1 MTSGLADEFHRALEN
16 HVYADIKSH
25 NFPMFLLQ
33 AMRRHGGVFAAKQ
46 LLGISPVRSGLIELC
61 EQGRLDT
68 SVESLM
74 LQARWKPLFSADELK
89 LARRRLN
96 DLGYEPDRS

>member
-1 MTSGLADEFHRALEN
+1 MTIRLEDEFHRALEN

-25 NFPMFLLQ
+25 SFPMFLLQ

-46 LLGISPVRSGLIELC
+46 LLGISEDRAGLVQLGK
-61 EQGRLDT
+61 QGRLDM

-74 LQARWKPLFSADELK
+74 LQERWKPLFSVDELK
-89 LARRRLN
+89 LARKRLT
-96 DLGYEPDRS
+96 DLGFDP

>member
-1 MTSGLADEFHRALEN
+1 MTTRLADEFHRALEN
-16 HVYADIKSH
+16 HVYADIKSR

-46 LLGISPVRSGLIELC
+46 LLDVSPVRSGLIELS
-61 EQGRLDT
+61 EQGRLDL

-74 LQARWKPLFSADELK
+74 LQARWKSLFSTDELK

-96 DLGYEPDRS
+96 DLGYEPVRD

>member
-1 MTSGLADEFHRALEN
+1 MTTRLADEFHRALEN
-16 HVYADIKSH
+16 HVYADIKSR

-46 LLGISPVRSGLIELC
+46 LLGISPVRSGLIELS
-61 EQGRLDT
+61 EKGRLDM
-68 SVESLM
+68 SVEVLM
-74 LQARWKPLFSADELK
+74 LQERWKPLFRARELK

-96 DLGYEPDRS
+96 DLGYDP

>member
-1 MTSGLADEFHRALEN
+1 MTTRLEDEFHRALEN
-16 HVYADIKSH
+16 HVYADFKTHS
-25 NFPMFLLQ
+25 FPMFLLQ

-74 LQARWKPLFSADELK
+74 LQERWKPLFSADELK
-89 LARRRLN
+89 LARRRLE
-96 DLGYEPDRS
+96 DLGYMPDRQ